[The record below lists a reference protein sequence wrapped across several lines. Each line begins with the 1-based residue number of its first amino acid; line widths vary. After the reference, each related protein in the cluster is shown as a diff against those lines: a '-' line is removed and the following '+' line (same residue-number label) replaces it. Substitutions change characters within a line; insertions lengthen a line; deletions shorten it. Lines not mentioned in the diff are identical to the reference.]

1 MLIDYKECKATSDA
15 CRSSMFEF
23 PDVDN
28 SRYKLE
34 ASISSFAKLKDPLHD
49 IENRDEVAE
58 ALGANG
64 F

>member
-1 MLIDYKECKATSDA
+1 
-15 CRSSMFEF
+15 MFEF

-28 SRYKLE
+28 SRYKSE

-64 F
+64 FWSFIGQSDYTQLQLLVY